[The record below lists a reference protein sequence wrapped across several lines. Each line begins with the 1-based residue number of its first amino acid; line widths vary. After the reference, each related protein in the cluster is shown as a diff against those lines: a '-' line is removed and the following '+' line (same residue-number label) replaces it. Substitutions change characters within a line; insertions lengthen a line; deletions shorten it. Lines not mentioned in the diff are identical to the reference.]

1 MDARL
6 AGAAAV
12 LLFWMGAAL
21 GQGFDHS
28 HQAWD
33 ALLKKHVVLREGG
46 KASLVR
52 YDALAQD
59 RAALKEYLD
68 SLGRVGEAEFGAWTQ
83 AQRMAFLIN
92 AYNAHTVEKVL
103 TRYPDIRSIWDFG
116 RIFANPF
123 KDRFFR
129 LFGRP
134 FSLDDVEQDYLRKPY
149 REPRVHYALNCASI
163 GCPMLREEAYVPER
177 LERQLEAQ
185 AERFLGDR
193 SRNRFAGGK
202 LEVSKIFD
210 WYGEDFEPRPGYFA
224 RYAKLLA
231 DDPAS
236 QRLIAEGKAPLSFLE
251 YDWSLNA
258 SR

>member
-6 AGAAAV
+6 AGLVAV

-68 SLGRVGEAEFGAWTQ
+68 GLQRVGEAEFGAWTR
-83 AQRMAFLIN
+83 AQRMAFLVN
-92 AYNAHTVEKVL
+92 AYNAHTVEKILV
-103 TRYPDIRSIWDFG
+103 RYPDIQSVWDFG
-116 RIFANPF
+116 RIFSNPF
-123 KDRFFR
+123 KDRFFK
-129 LFGRP
+129 LLGRP
-134 FSLDDVEQDYLRKPY
+134 FSLDDIEHEYLRKLY

-163 GCPMLREEAYVPER
+163 GCPMLREEAYVAER
-177 LERQLEAQ
+177 LERQLEEQ

-193 SRNRFAGGK
+193 ARNRFAGGK

-210 WYGEDFEPRPGYFA
+210 WYGEDFEPRRGYFA
-224 RYAKLLA
+224 RYARLLA
-231 DDPAS
+231 DDPAA
-236 QRLIAEGKAPLSFLE
+236 QRLIAEGKAALSFLE

>member
-6 AGAAAV
+6 ACAVAV
-12 LLFWMGAAL
+12 LLFWTGAAL

-28 HQAWD
+28 HRTWD
-33 ALLKKHVVLREGG
+33 GLLKKSVVLAEGG
-46 KASLVR
+46 NASLVR
-52 YDALAQD
+52 YDAMAQD

-68 SLGRVGEAEFGAWTQ
+68 SLGRVGEAEFGAWSGPE
-83 AQRMAFLIN
+83 RMAFLIN
-92 AYNAHTVEKVL
+92 AYNAHAMEKIL
-103 TRYPDIRSIWDFG
+103 TRYPDIHSIWDFG
-116 RIFANPF
+116 RIFSNPF

-134 FSLDDVEQDYLRKPY
+134 FSLDDIEQDYLRKPY

-177 LERQLEAQ
+177 LERQLEDQ
-185 AERFLGDR
+185 AVRFLGDR
-193 SRNRFAGGK
+193 SRNRFAGGR

>member
-6 AGAAAV
+6 ACAGAV
-12 LLFWMGAAL
+12 LLFWVGAAL

-28 HQAWD
+28 HRSWD
-33 ALLKKHVVLREGG
+33 ALLKKSVVPAEGG
-46 KASLVR
+46 NASLVR
-52 YDALAQD
+52 YDAMAQD

-68 SLGRVGEAEFGAWTQ
+68 SLGRVGEAEFGAWSGPE
-83 AQRMAFLIN
+83 RMAFLIN
-92 AYNAHTVEKVL
+92 AYNAHTVEKIL
-103 TRYPDIRSIWDFG
+103 TRYPDIHSIWDFG
-116 RIFANPF
+116 RIFSNPF

-134 FSLDDVEQDYLRKPY
+134 FSLDDIEQDYLRKPY
-149 REPRVHYALNCASI
+149 REARIHYALNCASI

-177 LERQLEAQ
+177 LERQLEDQ
-185 AERFLGDR
+185 AVRFLGDR

-202 LEVSKIFD
+202 LELSKIFD
-210 WYGEDFEPRPGYFA
+210 WYGEDFEPRRAYFA
-224 RYAKLLA
+224 RYARVLA

-236 QRLIAEGKAPLSFLE
+236 QRLIAEGKAAFSFLE